1 MTHALKL
8 ATLIQG
14 EPHPDLPP
22 LVIAHGLFGS
32 ARNWGVIAKR
42 LSETRQVIAVDMR
55 NHGDS
60 PHHPVQTYA
69 AMAADLAAVIEDQGG
84 RAAVL
89 GHSMGGKA
97 AMVLAL
103 SAPELVERLI
113 VADIAPVAYEHD
125 QRLYVRAMQGVD
137 LSRITRRS
145 DAEAGLADA
154 VPEPSLRAFF
164 LQSLKL
170 DEDGAR
176 WKLNLAALDD
186 QMPGIVGFPAV
197 EGIYPGPALFLS
209 GELSSYVRPEHW
221 PVILEHFPAAERQ
234 VIPGAGHWLHAE
246 APRPFV
252 GAVSRFLD
260 AR

>member
-42 LSETRQVIAVDMR
+42 LSEARQVIAVDMR

-69 AMAADLAAVIEDQGG
+69 AMAADLAAVIAEHGG

-103 SAPELVERLI
+103 TAPALVERLI
-113 VADIAPVAYEHD
+113 VADIAPVAYDHD
-125 QRLYVRAMQGVD
+125 QMRYVRAMQGVD
-137 LSRITRRS
+137 LSRIARRS
-145 DAEAGLADA
+145 DAEAGLAEA
-154 VPEPSLRAFF
+154 VPEASLRAFF

-170 DEDGAR
+170 DEAGAR
-176 WKLNLAALDD
+176 WRLNLAALAD
-186 QMPGIVGFPAV
+186 QMPGIVGFPV
-197 EGIYPGPALFLS
+197 EGVYPGPALFLS
-209 GELSSYVRPEHW
+209 GELSTYVRPEHW
-221 PVILEHFPAAERQ
+221 PAILEHFPAAERQ